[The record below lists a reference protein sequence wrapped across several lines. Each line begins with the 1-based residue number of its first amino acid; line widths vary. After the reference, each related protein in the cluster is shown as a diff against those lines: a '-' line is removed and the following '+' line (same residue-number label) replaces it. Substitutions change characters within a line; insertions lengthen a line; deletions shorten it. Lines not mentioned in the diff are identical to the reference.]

1 MNAADNKVSL
11 EIPLNTQ
18 MKIFAFLFKENY
30 SMSEL
35 FSGTRE
41 VGYYGESQ
49 PFSIDE
55 QTNNL
60 SLGISL
66 QSTDTTTGDGDGADP
81 DPDPDT
87 GTEPGDTTAP
97 IIEQVTAIT
106 SLTSD
111 PTPEYIFRS
120 TKAGSITY
128 GGSCDSATIIA
139 NIGDNTIVFYALS
152 DGYYDDCTIKIIDSE
167 GNESNSL
174 TIPPFTVNTT
184 VPDTT
189 APTVTFS
196 PANGDEDEAISDN
209 ITITF
214 SEAVRNI
221 DNTELTNSDL
231 GSLITLKLDDASG
244 NNVTFD
250 ATINANK
257 TVITINPAS
266 NLPHSQDVYVAIGAT
281 VEDSAGNS
289 ITATSSTYTT
299 EGLTQ
304 TTATAPNGSG
314 SSGDPYLISNLAE
327 LSYISQ
333 NMGTTDYWAAD
344 VYLKQTANIDASATQ
359 YWDDADGDSDGDLY
373 NDTNDITSTGSNEGF
388 SPIGNLS
395 TRFYGNYD
403 GDNFTISGMT
413 INRTYPSSGNEIG
426 MFGWAQNGT
435 IKDLTLSNM
444 VVTATSVASFYG
456 VGMLMGGGGSGIISN
471 ITISGGSLTSS
482 GSYGYVG
489 PLAGRYSK
497 GTISNSTSSASV
509 SFTYTGSSSTS
520 NIGGLIGYIS
530 ASSPDNY
537 TISNSSA
544 TGSVTVSNTS
554 GNVTRVGGFA
564 GTLSGTGT
572 VDRCFSSGTVTSNN
586 GGYVGGFVGNPYE
599 VVITDSYTVSNISVA
614 ATSSVGGFFSSSP
627 TGSTNKPTFTRTYA
641 AGTITGGSAGGFGGQ
656 SNYTNTY
663 TDSFW
668 DTDTTGNTIAVPN
681 DKEGN
686 LTGKTTAE
694 MKTLATFTD
703 IATTGL
709 STTWD
714 FDTIWNIDTSGT
726 INNGYPYLR

>member
-1 MNAADNKVSL
+1 MGFKGMFRWLILVVMPLLLLGGCGDLDPDMQDTRTVSLNMDFHGKSSSRSSSSVSAAELSQYNTHLILALPSWEYLTSSYKDFYSSFAQGLMNTTDKKVSL
-11 EIPLNTQ
+11 EIPLNTE
-18 MKIFAFLFKENY
+18 MKLFAFLFKESY

-231 GSLITLKLDDASG
+231 GSLITLKLNSASG
-244 NNVTFD
+244 DNVTFD
-250 ATINANK
+250 ATVNSDK
-257 TVITINPAS
+257 TVITIDPTS
-266 NLPHSQDVYVAIGAT
+266 NLFYSQTVYVAIGAIL
-281 VEDSAGNS
+281 EDSADNVVTAANASFTTTMDPSLDAFYPFNGNANDESGNS
-289 ITATSSTYTT
+289 YHGQLGDNATPSTFPT
-299 EGLTQ
+299 L
-304 TTATAPNGSG
+304 
-314 SSGDPYLISNLAE
+314 
-327 LSYISQ
+327 
-333 NMGTTDYWAAD
+333 TTDRFGNAD
-344 VYLKQTANIDASATQ
+344 KAFSFDGNNNYIALNKYVTYDSISEITVCAWVLSADSTSDK
-359 YWDDADGDSDGDLY
+359 YIISFDRSESYRLALNDDVNPYVGWDTTD
-373 NDTNDITSTGSNEGF
+373 
-388 SPIGNLS
+388 
-395 TRFYGNYD
+395 
-403 GDNFTISGMT
+403 
-413 INRTYPSSGNEIG
+413 SSGNASPNDLGTPDSYEDGDWHHIC
-426 MFGWAQNGT
+426 GWYNSSTTVDKKIFIDGEEA
-435 IKDLTLSNM
+435 
-444 VVTATSVASFYG
+444 A
-456 VGMLMGGGGSGIISN
+456 
-471 ITISGGSLTSS
+471 S
-482 GSYGYVG
+482 GSNSHSGRNLGTNYRLKHYGFIG
-489 PLAGRYSK
+489 WGSEASSFDGNASNTHAGDFMNGKIDDVRIYSR
-497 GTISNSTSSASV
+497 SLSDEE
-509 SFTYTGSSSTS
+509 
-520 NIGGLIGYIS
+520 IS
-530 ASSPDNY
+530 ALY
-537 TISNSSA
+537 T
-544 TGSVTVSNTS
+544 
-554 GNVTRVGGFA
+554 RE
-564 GTLSGTGT
+564 
-572 VDRCFSSGTVTSNN
+572 
-586 GGYVGGFVGNPYE
+586 NP
-599 VVITDSYTVSNISVA
+599 
-614 ATSSVGGFFSSSP
+614 
-627 TGSTNKPTFTRTYA
+627 
-641 AGTITGGSAGGFGGQ
+641 
-656 SNYTNTY
+656 
-663 TDSFW
+663 
-668 DTDTTGNTIAVPN
+668 
-681 DKEGN
+681 
-686 LTGKTTAE
+686 
-694 MKTLATFTD
+694 
-703 IATTGL
+703 
-709 STTWD
+709 
-714 FDTIWNIDTSGT
+714 
-726 INNGYPYLR
+726 